1 MALIRNIE
9 IDLGWSQ
16 IDLDSEDWKPQ
27 LLKYIDDTDR
37 RFDDLY
43 NWITSL
49 ALPEYTEAEKDAL
62 ASPQNGQMI
71 YNSTNNRIEI
81 RQNGAWVYIT
91 NVSSA

>member
-1 MALIRNIE
+1 MAQVRNLDIQ
-9 IDLGWSQ
+9 LGWSQ
-16 IDLDSEDWKPQ
+16 IDLEGDEWK
-27 LLKYIDDTDR
+27 LELRKYIDDTDR

>member
-1 MALIRNIE
+1 MAQIRNLD

-16 IDLDSEDWKPQ
+16 IDLEQDEWK
-27 LLKYIDDTDR
+27 LALRKYIEDTDQ

-43 NWITSL
+43 NWIKSL
-49 ALPEYTEAEKDAL
+49 TLPEYTEAEKDAL